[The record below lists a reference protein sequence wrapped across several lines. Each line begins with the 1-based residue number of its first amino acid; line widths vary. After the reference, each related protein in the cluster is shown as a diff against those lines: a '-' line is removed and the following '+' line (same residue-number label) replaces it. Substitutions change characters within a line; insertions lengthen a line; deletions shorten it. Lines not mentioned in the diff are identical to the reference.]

1 MIKTVL
7 ALSLSALV
15 AGCTFKGFKLPP
27 DASLDWELCNENQI
41 YPDINTP
48 PSASMEQR
56 DRMLKQILAKMAKQ
70 DKDMHSCG
78 GLRMGVAVNAFG
90 FRHHA
95 DIFFRAVAVFYAL
108 FVADTV
114 AVVRRAAGAEYIYPM
129 AKP

>member
-15 AGCTFKGFKLPP
+15 AGCTFEGFKLPP

-48 PSASMEQR
+48 PSASREQR

-78 GLRMGVAVNAFG
+78 YNPIAGGDREADACVRKKGWYVWRN
-90 FRHHA
+90 
-95 DIFFRAVAVFYAL
+95 DIFP
-108 FVADTV
+108 
-114 AVVRRAAGAEYIYPM
+114 ENKIYEQCRHE
-129 AKP
+129 